1 MDFCVDLE
9 DERVSFS
16 GAGSHGTSEKSGTLS
31 VKLGSAPWE
40 SVTAHFAR
48 LPAGIDMILGLDNGL
63 NKVDVTQ
70 REARVGP
77 TDFVFLSLM
86 LVLWIRIHR
95 RLLLPYLG
103 WVKFWR
109 STLMF
114 LLWRS
119 GALLR
124 NYHPLRLN
132 CSLVLLLSRS
142 HLIIRPLKMNKFL
155 KMKSSKCWT
164 RGLWKR
170 SRNLSGC
177 SPSLSLAAR
186 VVAHDERLRSE
197 ALWTFED

>member
-9 DERVSFS
+9 NERVSFS
-16 GAGSHGTSEKSGTLS
+16 GAGSHGTSEKSGTVS

-63 NKVDVTQ
+63 NKVDVAQ
-70 REARVGP
+70 REARLGP
-77 TDFVFLSLM
+77 TDFVFQIQSTRYAGALDSDSQK
-86 LVLWIRIHR
+86 V
-95 RLLLPYLG
+95 LLPYLG

-109 STLMF
+109 STMMF
-114 LLWRS
+114 VFWRS

-142 HLIIRPLKMNKFL
+142 HLIICPL
-155 KMKSSKCWT
+155 KMKSRKCWT

-170 SRNLSGC
+170 
-177 SPSLSLAAR
+177 
-186 VVAHDERLRSE
+186 
-197 ALWTFED
+197 